1 MRHDDAEYY
10 RRRALQEQRAAQDA
24 TCRAACERHHE
35 LASMYR
41 LRTAMLTA
49 GPELWLEE
57 RPAIATVGLG
67 EGVSQ

>member
-24 TCRAACERHHE
+24 TCGAACDRHHE
-35 LASMYR
+35 LAMMYR

-49 GPELWLEE
+49 GPEWLDE
-57 RPAIATVGLG
+57 RPATVTVGLS